1 MFQPSTGLECLFI
14 CLNEFVFFLF
24 RIFCFYCCFLSVNI
38 NIEKYVLIIGYVNR
52 KRKAFIVNDLTFKI

>member
-1 MFQPSTGLECLFI
+1 MPFI
-14 CLNEFVFFLF
+14 CLNEFY
-24 RIFCFYCCFLSVNI
+24 FYYLEYFVLLLLLSVNI